1 MQASLLNMA
10 RPRRFE
16 RLTARFV
23 AEYSIQLSYGR
34 VFAVGDSN
42 KIRYL
47 LNRYFIYFTGIFMC
61 AYFSARVATAR
72 NNVGATKTSKVS
84 FSWC

>member
-1 MQASLLNMA
+1 
-10 RPRRFE
+10 
-16 RLTARFV
+16 
-23 AEYSIQLSYGR
+23 